1 MTVSQAESCRTA
13 RDHVRGVVDRSGSS
27 FGWSMRTLPLAQREA
42 MYAVYAFCREVDDI
56 ADEPGDP
63 VARAREL
70 ERWRDEIDA
79 VYAGSP
85 TRPTG
90 VALAGA
96 VKSFA
101 LPKYAFAAIIDGM
114 AMDLR
119 GDMTAPT
126 EVVLSQ
132 YCDRV
137 AGAVGRLSLTI
148 FGGADSVADELAHV
162 LGEALQFTNILRD
175 LGEDAQLD
183 RLYLPR
189 ERLRAHG
196 IEANDPATV
205 LAHPNIG
212 AVCAEVARHAR
223 NRFAE
228 SAALVARADSRLKP
242 VRMMI
247 AVYEGILSGLEQ
259 RGWGDPGAPYRLPRR
274 TKLWIALRHGI
285 F

>member
-1 MTVSQAESCRTA
+1 MTNSQADLRRTA
-13 RDHVRGVVDRSGSS
+13 RNHVRGVVDRSGSS
-27 FGWSMRTLPLAQREA
+27 FGWSMRTLPPAQREA
-42 MYAVYAFCREVDDI
+42 MYAVYAFCREVDDV

-63 VARAREL
+63 VARAHEL
-70 ERWRDEIDA
+70 ENWRTEIDA

-96 VKSFA
+96 VRTFG
-101 LPKYAFAAIIDGM
+101 LPKDAFGAIIDGM

-126 EVVLSQ
+126 EAVLGQ

-148 FGGADSVADELAHV
+148 FGGADRVADELAHA

-175 LGEDAQLD
+175 LGEDAQLG

-196 IEANDPATV
+196 IVSYDPATV

-212 AVCAEVARHAR
+212 IVCAEVARLAR
-223 NRFAE
+223 QRFAE
-228 SAALVARADSRLKP
+228 SAALVARAESRLKP

-247 AVYEGILSGLEQ
+247 AVYEGILSGLER
-259 RGWGDPGAPYRLPRR
+259 RGWDNPGAPYHMPRH